1 MSNSLSNPLLKLIA
15 RMIGCFTR
23 TGSLEEM
30 TAIVYKVLEMRQ
42 RMTGDQWV
50 KLALEVNKV
59 IDVTAMISIEGTA
72 RDLAVAWIKEAAAIT
87 A

>member
-1 MSNSLSNPLLKLIA
+1 
-15 RMIGCFTR
+15 MIGCFPR
-23 TGSLEEM
+23 TGSLEEI

-50 KLALEVNKV
+50 KLALEVNQV